1 LISNFSELPISKYLA
16 ERLFANNFQTPT
28 PVQSNAIPAALS
40 GRDLLATAQTGTG
53 KTLAFLIPIA
63 ERLLTIR
70 TAGVHALVLVP
81 TRELAIQ
88 VQQQYE
94 NVRGKKLR
102 VAALAIGGASER
114 QQIAALR
121 TANLVIATPGRL
133 EDFLRRGLVKLSTT
147 EILVLDEADRMLD
160 MGFLPSIRRITDS
173 VPRQRQTLCFSAT
186 LDPAVAHIVS
196 DFVENPVRV
205 ALGSTSKPAA
215 SVKLQAFE
223 VASNQRLSLLMRLL
237 NDQEGRSLIFV
248 RTKRGADRLAR
259 QLEKQGFS
267 AGTLHG
273 DRSQSQ
279 RNAALARFQDGTVPI
294 LVATDVA
301 SRGIHV
307 DDVAHVINY
316 ELPQLAEDLIHR
328 VGRTGRIG
336 AAGVASV
343 FVTHQDRSEFR
354 MLERT
359 LGLKMERM
367 SVDDDLAAEERTGP
381 VVVQGAPVQIMAG
394 SKMVRLPGEVFQRY
408 AAV

>member
-1 LISNFSELPISKYLA
+1 MISNFSELPISKYLQ
-16 ERLFANNFQTPT
+16 ERLFAKNFQIPT

-53 KTLAFLIPIA
+53 KTLAFLIPVA
-63 ERLLTIR
+63 ERLLSTR
-70 TAGVHALVLVP
+70 GAGVHALVLVP

-94 NVRGKKLR
+94 ALRGKKLR
-102 VAALAIGGASER
+102 AAALAIGGASER

-147 EILVLDEADRMLD
+147 QILVLDEADRMLD
-160 MGFLPSIRRITDS
+160 MGFLPAIRRITNGL
-173 VPRQRQTLCFSAT
+173 PLQRQTLCFSAT
-186 LDPAVAHIVS
+186 LDPAVAHIVG
-196 DFVENPVRV
+196 DFVENPVRI

-223 VASNQRLSLLMRLL
+223 VASNQRLSLLGRLL
-237 NDQEGRSLIFV
+237 NEEDGRCLVFV
-248 RTKRGADRLAR
+248 RTKRGADRLTR
-259 QLEKQGFS
+259 QLEKQGFR
-267 AGTLHG
+267 AGALHG

-343 FVTHQDRSEFR
+343 FVTPQDRPEFR

-367 SVDDDLAAEERTGP
+367 SVDDDLPIEERSGP
-381 VVVQGAPVQIMAG
+381 VVVQGAPVQMLPG

>member
-1 LISNFSELPISKYLA
+1 MISNFFELPISKYLQ
-16 ERLFANNFQTPT
+16 ERLSANNFQTPT
-28 PVQSNAIPAALS
+28 PIQSNAIPAALS

-63 ERLLTIR
+63 ERLLSNR
-70 TAGVHALVLVP
+70 NAGVHALVLVP

-94 NVRGKKLR
+94 DLRGKKLR
-102 VAALAIGGASER
+102 AAALAIGGASER

-133 EDFLRRGLVKLSTT
+133 EDFLRRNLVKLSTT
-147 EILVLDEADRMLD
+147 QILVLDEADRMLD
-160 MGFLPSIRRITDS
+160 MGFLPAIRRIADS
-173 VPRQRQTLCFSAT
+173 LPRQRQTLCFSAT

-196 DFVENPVRV
+196 DFVENPVRI

-223 VASNQRLSLLMRLL
+223 VASNQRLSLLVRLL
-237 NDQEGRSLIFV
+237 NNQEGRCLVFV

-259 QLEKQGFS
+259 HLEKQGFN

-343 FVTHQDRSEFR
+343 FVTHQDRAEFR

-367 SVDDDLAAEERTGP
+367 TVDEDLALEERSGP
-381 VVVQGAPVQIMAG
+381 VVVQGAPVQIVAG

>member
-1 LISNFSELPISKYLA
+1 LIPNFSELPISKYLQ
-16 ERLFANNFQTPT
+16 ERLFANNFHKPT

-53 KTLAFLIPIA
+53 KTLAFLLPVA
-63 ERLLTIR
+63 ERLLTMR
-70 TAGVHALVLVP
+70 GAGVHALVLVP

-94 NVRGKKLR
+94 QLRGKKLR
-102 VAALAIGGASER
+102 AAALAIGGESER

-121 TANLVIATPGRL
+121 TASLVIATPGRL
-133 EDFLRRGLVKLSTT
+133 EDFLRRRLVKLSATQV
-147 EILVLDEADRMLD
+147 LVLDEADRMLD
-160 MGFLPSIRRITDS
+160 MGFLPAIRRITDRL
-173 VPRQRQTLCFSAT
+173 PRQRQTLCFSAT

-196 DFVENPVRV
+196 DFVQNPLRI
-205 ALGSTSKPAA
+205 ALDSTSKPAA

-223 VASNQRLSLLMRLL
+223 VASNQRLSLLLRILKEE
-237 NDQEGRSLIFV
+237 DGRCLVFV

-259 QLEKQGFS
+259 QLEKQGFR
-267 AGTLHG
+267 AGILHG

-279 RNAALARFQDGTVPI
+279 RNAALARFQDGTMPI

-316 ELPQLAEDLIHR
+316 ELPQMAEDLIHR

-336 AAGVASV
+336 ATGIASV
-343 FVTHQDRSEFR
+343 FVTHQDRAEFR
-354 MLERT
+354 TIERT
-359 LGLKMERM
+359 LGLKIDRVPIEG
-367 SVDDDLAAEERTGP
+367 DLPVEERSGP
-381 VVVQGAPVQIMAG
+381 VIVDGAPVPVTPG
-394 SKMVRLPGEVFQRY
+394 SRMVRFPGEVFQRY
-408 AAV
+408 TVV

>member
-1 LISNFSELPISKYLA
+1 MISNFSELPISKYLG
-16 ERLFANNFQTPT
+16 ERLLANNFHTPT
-28 PVQSNAIPAALS
+28 PIQSSAIPAALS
-40 GRDLLATAQTGTG
+40 GKDLLATAQTGTG
-53 KTLAFLIPIA
+53 KTLAFLLPIA
-63 ERLLTIR
+63 ERLLTVR
-70 TAGVHALVLVP
+70 SSGVQALVLVP

-94 NVRGKKLR
+94 QLRGRKLR
-102 VAALAIGGASER
+102 AAALAIGGAAER

-133 EDFLRRGLVKLSTT
+133 EDFLRRSLVKLSTT
-147 EILVLDEADRMLD
+147 QILVLDEADRMLD
-160 MGFLPSIRRITDS
+160 MGFLPAIRRIANS
-173 VPRQRQTLCFSAT
+173 VPVERQTLCFSAT

-196 DFVENPVRV
+196 DFVRNPQRI

-223 VASNQRLSLLMRLL
+223 VASNQRLSLLLRLL
-237 NDQEGRSLIFV
+237 NQEDGRCLIFV

-259 QLEKQGFS
+259 QLERQGLRV
-267 AGTLHG
+267 GMLHG

-279 RNAALARFQDGTVPI
+279 RNAALALFQDGTVPI

-307 DDVAHVINY
+307 DAVAHVINY
-316 ELPQLAEDLIHR
+316 DLPQLAEDLIHR

-343 FVTHQDRSEFR
+343 FVTHQDRGEFR
-354 MLERT
+354 TIERT
-359 LGLKMERM
+359 LGLKIDRTL
-367 SVDDDLAAEERTGP
+367 VDKDLPVEERSGP
-381 VVVQGAPVQIMAG
+381 VVVDGAPVPMMPG

>member
-1 LISNFSELPISKYLA
+1 MISNFSELPISKYLQ

-28 PVQSNAIPAALS
+28 PVQSNAIPVALS

-70 TAGVHALVLVP
+70 SAGVQTLVLVP

-94 NVRGKKLR
+94 QLRGKKLR
-102 VAALAIGGASER
+102 AAALAIGGASER

-133 EDFLRRGLVKLSTT
+133 EDFLRRNLVKLSTT
-147 EILVLDEADRMLD
+147 QILVLDEADRMLD
-160 MGFLPSIRRITDS
+160 MGFLPSIRRIANS
-173 VPRQRQTLCFSAT
+173 LPRQRQTLCFSAT

-196 DFVENPVRV
+196 DFVENPVRI

-223 VASNQRLSLLMRLL
+223 VASNQRLSLLVRLL
-237 NDQEGRSLIFV
+237 NKEDGRCLVFV

-267 AGTLHG
+267 AGALHG

-343 FVTHQDRSEFR
+343 FVTHQDRAEFR

-367 SVDDDLAAEERTGP
+367 SVDEDLPVEERSGP
-381 VVVQGAPVQIMAG
+381 VIVQGAPVQMMPG

-408 AAV
+408 AVG